1 MRYSQACTDLVKDS
15 ESCKLEAYLCPAG
28 VWTIGWGHTRGVR
41 RGQKITQAEAD
52 QLLQGDLDVAAAS
65 LASALPMRLPLTQG
79 QVDALTSFVFNLGIG
94 NFKNSTLRKKI
105 LAGDMAGAAEEFLRW
120 VKGVDPKT
128 KQLVTLNG
136 LVTRR
141 KRERALFLG

>member
-65 LASALPMRLPLTQG
+65 LASALPM
-79 QVDALTSFVFNLGIG
+79 
-94 NFKNSTLRKKI
+94 
-105 LAGDMAGAAEEFLRW
+105 EEFLRW